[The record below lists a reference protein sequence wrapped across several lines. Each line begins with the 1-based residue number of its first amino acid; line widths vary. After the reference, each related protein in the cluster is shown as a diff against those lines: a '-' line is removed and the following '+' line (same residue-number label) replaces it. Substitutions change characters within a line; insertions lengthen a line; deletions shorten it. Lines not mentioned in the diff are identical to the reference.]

1 MKNQSKSKTS
11 QRPQT
16 RDELFDAMIPK
27 RAVDK
32 TAEILKKH
40 KAKPD
45 TRTRAVNSANF
56 GFNGKPITIFVR
68 PDATDEQII
77 EKFRLRLGSHDV
89 NNYNIRKNT
98 RVPKAAN

>member
-1 MKNQSKSKTS
+1 MKHQSKSKAAKK
-11 QRPQT
+11 PQT
-16 RDELFDAMIPK
+16 RDELFDAMIPQ
-27 RAVDK
+27 RGVDK
-32 TAEILKKH
+32 TAEMLEKH
-40 KAKPD
+40 KAKHDP
-45 TRTRAVNSANF
+45 RTRAVNSANF